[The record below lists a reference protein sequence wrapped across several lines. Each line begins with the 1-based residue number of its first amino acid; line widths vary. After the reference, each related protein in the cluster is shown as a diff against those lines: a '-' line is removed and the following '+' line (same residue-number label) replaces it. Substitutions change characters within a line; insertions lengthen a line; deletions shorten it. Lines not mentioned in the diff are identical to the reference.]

1 MRPTLLAIAALWCL
15 VACHVQAQQVY
26 RCDIHGKT
34 SYSHEPCLGAQ
45 AIDTTPTQGLDRST
59 GKVQRHPDVQREITH
74 RQIAEAIRPI
84 TGQSPEALAVD
95 RRRMRLSATDQL
107 HCEWLDLRLPSLE
120 AQVAQARADQKGQAE
135 LALYQARLQSRDL
148 RC

>member
-1 MRPTLLAIAALWCL
+1 MRPTLLAIAALWGL
-15 VACHVQAQQVY
+15 VACHLQAQQVY

-34 SYSHEPCLGAQ
+34 NYSHEPCLGAQ
-45 AIDTTPTQGLDRST
+45 VIDTTPTQGLNRST

-74 RQIAEAIRPI
+74 RQLAEAIRPI
-84 TGQSPEALAVD
+84 TGESQQALAVD
-95 RRRMRLSATDQL
+95 RRSMRLSASDQL
-107 HCEWLDLRLPSLE
+107 HCEWLDLRWPSLE

-135 LALYQARLQSRDL
+135 LALYQARLQLRDL

>member
-1 MRPTLLAIAALWCL
+1 MAALWGL

-26 RCDIHGKT
+26 RCDIHGNT
-34 SYSHEPCLGAQ
+34 RCSHAPCPGAQ
-45 AIDTTPTQGLDRST
+45 AIDTSPTQGLSRAT
-59 GKVQRHPDVQREITH
+59 GTVQRHPDVQREITH
-74 RQIAEAIRPI
+74 RPIAEAIRPI
-84 TGQSPEALAVD
+84 TGKSPEALAVD
-95 RRRMRLSATDQL
+95 RRRMRLSATDKL

-135 LALYQARLQSRDL
+135 LALYQARLQLRDL

>member
-1 MRPTLLAIAALWCL
+1 MAALWGL

-26 RCDIHGKT
+26 RCEIHGKT

-45 AIDTTPTQGLDRST
+45 AIDTTPTQGLNRST
-59 GKVQRHPDVQREITH
+59 GKVQRHPDVQRAIPQ
-74 RQIAEAIRPI
+74 RPRAEAIRPI
-84 TGQSPEALAVD
+84 TGQSQQALAVD
-95 RRRMRLSATDQL
+95 RRSMRLSATGQM
-107 HCEWLDLRLPSLE
+107 HGEWLDLRLPSLE

-135 LALYQARLQSRDL
+135 LALYQARIPLRDL